1 MSADRNKDKESTVGA
16 VIVAAGS
23 SLRMGSGDK
32 LFAPLCGELL
42 LARVLGV
49 FEGCKAIDQIAVV
62 VREEKVTE
70 TQELIAERGWSKVRE
85 VCIGGA
91 RRQDSV
97 RAGLERLKGCEWV
110 VVHDGARPLVTAD
123 LIENGLKAAAD
134 TGAAVAAVPVT
145 DTIKVAG
152 PDHVVRYTPAR
163 DSMWAVQTP
172 QIFRYDILKKAYRK
186 VKGEVTDDATV
197 VEQLGHRVVLY
208 RGSYDNIKITN
219 PDDLVLAEVLL
230 QKRG

>member
-1 MSADRNKDKESTVGA
+1 MSMDKNRDKESTVGA

-23 SLRMGSGDK
+23 GLRMGGGDK

-49 FEGCKAIDQIAVV
+49 FAGCKAVDQIAVV

-97 RAGLERLKGCEWV
+97 RAGLERLRGCEWV
-110 VVHDGARPLVTAD
+110 VVHDGARPLVTGD
-123 LIENGLKAAAD
+123 LIENGLKAATD

-152 PDHVVRYTPAR
+152 PDRVVRYTPAR

-172 QIFRYDILKKAYRK
+172 QVFRYDILKRAYRK

-197 VEQLGHRVVLY
+197 VEQLGHHVVLY

-219 PDDLVLAEVLL
+219 PDDLILAEVLL

>member
-1 MSADRNKDKESTVGA
+1 MSMDKNRGKDSTVGA

-23 SLRMGSGDK
+23 GLRMGGGDK

-42 LARVLGV
+42 LMRVLGI
-49 FEGCKAIDQIAVV
+49 FESCEAINQIAVV
-62 VREEKVTE
+62 VRKEKVTE
-70 TQELIAERGWSKVRE
+70 TQEMIADRGWSKVGE

-97 RAGLERLKGCEWV
+97 RAGLERLKGCAWV
-110 VVHDGARPLVTAD
+110 VIHDGARPLVTGD
-123 LIENGLKAAAD
+123 LIERGLKAAAD
-134 TGAAVAAVPVT
+134 TGAAVAGVPVT

-152 PDHVVRYTPAR
+152 PDRFVRYTPAR

-172 QIFRYDILKKAYRK
+172 QVFQYDILKKAYHK

-219 PDDLVLAEVLL
+219 PDDLILAEVLL
-230 QKRG
+230 RKRG

>member
-1 MSADRNKDKESTVGA
+1 MSVDKNRDKESTVGA

-23 SLRMGSGDK
+23 SLRMGGGDK

-49 FEGCKAIDQIAVV
+49 FDGCRAIDQIAVV

-70 TQELIAERGWSKVRE
+70 TQELVVERGWSKVGE

-110 VVHDGARPLVTAD
+110 VVHDGARPLVTGD
-123 LIENGLKAAAD
+123 LIESGLQAAAD

-152 PDHVVRYTPAR
+152 PDLVVRYTPAR
-163 DSMWAVQTP
+163 DSLWAVQTP
-172 QIFRYDILKKAYRK
+172 QVFRYDILKKAYRK
-186 VKGEVTDDATV
+186 VKDEVTDDATV

>member
-1 MSADRNKDKESTVGA
+1 MSMDKNRDKESTVGA

-23 SLRMGSGDK
+23 GLRMGGGDK

-49 FEGCKAIDQIAVV
+49 FAGCKAVDRIAVV

-70 TQELIAERGWSKVRE
+70 TQELISERGWSKVRE

-97 RAGLERLKGCEWV
+97 RAGLERLRGCEWV
-110 VVHDGARPLVTAD
+110 VVHDGARPLVTGD
-123 LIENGLKAAAD
+123 LIESGLKAAAD

-152 PDHVVRYTPAR
+152 PDRVVRYTPAR

-172 QIFRYDILKKAYRK
+172 QVFRYDILKRAYRK

-197 VEQLGHRVVLY
+197 VEQLGHHVVLY
-208 RGSYDNIKITN
+208 RGSYDNIKITSPN
-219 PDDLVLAEVLL
+219 DLILAEVLL

>member
-1 MSADRNKDKESTVGA
+1 MSVYKNRDKESTVGA

-23 SLRMGSGDK
+23 GLRMGGGDK

-49 FEGCKAIDQIAVV
+49 FQSCKAIDRIAVV

-70 TQELIAERGWSKVRE
+70 TQELIAERGWSKVGE
-85 VCIGGA
+85 VCIGGT

-110 VVHDGARPLVTAD
+110 VVHDGARPLVTGD
-123 LIENGLKAAAD
+123 LIESGLKAATD

-152 PDHVVRYTPAR
+152 PDRVVRYTPAR

-172 QIFRYDILKKAYRK
+172 QVFRYDILKKAYRK
-186 VKGEVTDDATV
+186 VKDEVTDDATV

-219 PDDLVLAEVLL
+219 PDDLILAEVLL